1 MAWVTWRQH
10 RLTLGRGRGVARS
23 SGRVP
28 ADHGPG
34 RCTPLQRGDRL
45 PPGKL
50 KYLQPG
56 RGQLLEFVRARRR
69 GDTRPF
75 SGDPRADRSVRRRA
89 AAREGVRERNL
100 SVHVDP
106 GLGRARWTVAKLIPL
121 AVAVTVGAGAF
132 SVLVSWYIQPI
143 FGAGDNNGPLY
154 PTLFDLL
161 GVALAAW
168 TLTAFAIG
176 VMAGVLIRRV
186 IPAIFATIAVW
197 AGLAFATGGYLR
209 AHYTAPLVS
218 TKATI
223 PVQALVINQGWFRG
237 GNPASLEMINNTL
250 ARVDVRAV
258 TPELFQPGPS
268 TPVNLGD
275 PVQYLIRHGYTQ
287 LTTYQPAGPVL
298 AVPVDR
304 RRLAPRAFPAPRRRD
319 GLAGPPPR
327 SVRARAVRRE

>member
-10 RLTLGRGRGVARS
+10 RLTLAGVAALLGAAGAYLLITGLAMHTAYSAVTGCRPAS
-23 SGRVP
+23 SNICNQVAGNFLNSYAPGVGVTLGLFQAIP
-28 ADHGPG
+28 ALIGAFAG
-34 RCTPLQRGDRL
+34 APLL
-45 PPGKL
+45 
-50 KYLQPG
+50 
-56 RGQLLEFVRARRR
+56 
-69 GDTRPF
+69 
-75 SGDPRADRSVRRRA
+75 
-89 AAREGVRERNL
+89 AREFESGTFRYTWTQ
-100 SVHVDP
+100 
-106 GLGRARWTVAKLIPL
+106 GFGRARWTVAKLIPL

-250 ARVDVRAV
+250 ARADVRAV

-287 LTTYQPAGPVL
+287 LTTYQPAGRFWPFQWIEGGWLL
-298 AVPVDR
+298 ALSLLLVAATVWLVR
-304 RRLAPRAFPAPRRRD
+304 RRAA
-319 GLAGPPPR
+319 
-327 SVRARAVRRE
+327 